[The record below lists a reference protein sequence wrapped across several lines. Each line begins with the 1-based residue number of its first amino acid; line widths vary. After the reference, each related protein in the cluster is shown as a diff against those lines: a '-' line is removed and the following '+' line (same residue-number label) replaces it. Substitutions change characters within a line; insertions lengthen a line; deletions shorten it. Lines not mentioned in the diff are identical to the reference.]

1 MALNLNDSSIQYNK
15 KKHLGEQFNYIPH
28 DVLQNLEWCPTFSET
43 MERSLQKDWNYLLF
57 CDTHEKENIKFNQLG
72 EGITQKNV
80 SNIQINQEINIDTSL
95 PNIHSIN
102 HEYLPK
108 KNKKSCSTTKG
119 KDKSLK
125 AKCIEKN
132 NEKFCAIKK
141 SKDKSLKVKGIDKY
155 SERMCSHCETKDTT
169 QWRVGP
175 LGRNTLCNACGL
187 RYKSHRLMEGY
198 KPKGSSN
205 SDVANHSNF
214 HKTL

>member
-43 MERSLQKDWNYLLF
+43 MERS
-57 CDTHEKENIKFNQLG
+57 
-72 EGITQKNV
+72 
-80 SNIQINQEINIDTSL
+80 
-95 PNIHSIN
+95 
-102 HEYLPK
+102 
-108 KNKKSCSTTKG
+108 